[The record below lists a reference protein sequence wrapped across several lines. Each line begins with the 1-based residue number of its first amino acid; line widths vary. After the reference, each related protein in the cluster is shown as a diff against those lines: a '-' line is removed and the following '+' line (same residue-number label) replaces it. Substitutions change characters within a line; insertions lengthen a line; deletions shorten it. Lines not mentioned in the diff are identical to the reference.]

1 MNASHAGPATGALPP
16 CKITL
21 VTHFFP
27 AHRGGVEAV
36 AAEIAVRL
44 AASGAAE
51 ITWFASDTDAPPRNA
66 PGLRC
71 VPARSCN
78 IVERTLGF
86 PYPVWSPRALAQ
98 LWRQVRAC
106 DAVHLHDCLYLPNV
120 VAWLAAAAA
129 RRPVVITQHVGHIPF
144 RNPLLRWILAGAN
157 RLLGKLLLARSART
171 VFVSEAVLRYFE
183 RFVHFR
189 RPPLRIAN
197 GVDSATFCPAS
208 GAERAR
214 LRAQLGADPDRPLL
228 LFAGRFV
235 EKKGLRLLHR
245 LAQDFPDVHWI
256 FAGWG
261 PLDPSQWNLPNV
273 SVRGNLGQA
282 QLAPIYQAADL
293 LVLPSVGEGFP
304 LVVQEAMACGTPA
317 LVSEET
323 AAGCPEARD
332 LLLREPL
339 GTADSAE
346 RWRTR
351 LECLLR
357 QGDTLHAL
365 RPRVAEFARATW
377 SWDRTTQRYCEI
389 LRDAVSPR

>member
-1 MNASHAGPATGALPP
+1 MNASHAGPSAGAFPP
-16 CKITL
+16 LKIVL

-51 ITWFASDTDAPPRNA
+51 ITWFASDTDSPPRDA
-66 PGLRC
+66 PNLRC
-71 VPARSCN
+71 VPARSWN
-78 IVERTLGF
+78 AVERALGF
-86 PYPVWSPRALAQ
+86 PFPLWSPGALTA

-129 RRPVVITQHVGHIPF
+129 RRPVVITQHIGHIPF
-144 RNPLLRWILAGAN
+144 RNPLLSWILAGAN
-157 RLLGKLLLARSART
+157 RVLGKLLLARSARAI
-171 VFVSEAVLRYFE
+171 FVSDAVLRYFE

-189 RPPLRIAN
+189 HPPLRIAN
-197 GVDSATFCPAS
+197 GVDCATFRPAS
-208 GAERAR
+208 EAERGR
-214 LRAQLGADPDRPLL
+214 LRAQLGGDPDRPLF

-235 EKKGLRLLHR
+235 EKKGLRLLHH
-245 LAQDFPDVHWI
+245 LAQDFPDVRWI

-273 SVRGNLGQA
+273 SVRGNLA
-282 QLAPIYQAADL
+282 QKQLVPLYQAADL

-317 LVSEET
+317 LVGEET
-323 AAGCPEARD
+323 AAGCPEAGD
-332 LLLREPL
+332 LLLHEPVDRDD
-339 GTADSAE
+339 AAA

-351 LECLLR
+351 LETLMVR
-357 QGDTLHAL
+357 EDTLRSL
-365 RPRVAEFARATW
+365 RARVAEFAHANW
-377 SWDRTTQRYCEI
+377 SWDSTAERYGEI
-389 LRDAVSPR
+389 LRDAVNAR